1 MYQSGNIL
9 SAAFMPV
16 PAGPTPGIMAS
27 WSVAGFLRPV
37 YEYFFLSSF
46 STRSPDFPS
55 MGKPSCHKYTTS
67 SSAFFFFPGVKFF
80 HPHLLTLS
88 LFRIFVFLA
97 SFLNFFHPPQECLIP
112 SRMLEPGPS
121 LLARTSTR
129 VYRKQSA
136 QTSRTCTNFPM
147 WQSCPRLGKKT
158 ERGSNRS
165 AQLTPERSSEG

>member
-1 MYQSGNIL
+1 
-9 SAAFMPV
+9 MPRRQH
-16 PAGPTPGIMAS
+16 PSCGPYARALWSHPGHHGLVVS
-27 WSVAGFLRPV
+27 STLPPTCEF
-37 YEYFFLSSF
+37 FFLSSF
-46 STRSPDFPS
+46 SVRSPDFPS
-55 MGKPSCHKYTTS
+55 LGKSSRHKYTTS

-112 SRMLEPGPS
+112 SRMLEPRPP

-136 QTSRTCTNFPM
+136 PTSRTRTHCHM
-147 WQSCPRLGKKT
+147 WPPFPRLAKKT

-165 AQLTPERSSEG
+165 AQLTPERSSAG